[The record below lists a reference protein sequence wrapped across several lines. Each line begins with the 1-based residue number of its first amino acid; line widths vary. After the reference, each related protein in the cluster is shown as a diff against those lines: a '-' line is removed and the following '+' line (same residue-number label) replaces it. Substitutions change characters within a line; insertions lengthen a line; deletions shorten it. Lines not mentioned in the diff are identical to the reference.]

1 MADNEMVKGF
11 FMKTPSDRAPD
22 FVLRKVG
29 VNVDQFTEYLRENQ
43 NEKGYVNFD
52 LLEARSGHWYL
63 KKDEY
68 VSRDQNQP
76 AEQNQQPAPSGNSG
90 GFTPPPP
97 MGSVPFDDSDIP
109 F

>member
-1 MADNEMVKGF
+1 MSDDLVKGF
-11 FMKTPSDRAPD
+11 FMKTPHENAPD
-22 FVLRKVG
+22 FVKRKVG
-29 VNVDQFTEYLRENQ
+29 VNVEQFVQYLHENA

-52 LLEARSGHWYL
+52 LLEAKSGHWYL

-68 VSRDQNQP
+68 QP
-76 AEQNQQPAPSGNSG
+76 REQNEQSQQAGNST

-97 MGSVPFDDSDIP
+97 YNSGGTFSDDIP